1 MSMKIIKKRDTSG
14 LGSYYDF
21 KGKFIEGAVWWDG
34 SGYLKGKEYFSE
46 SGTHEDRIRE
56 IKDLVGFY
64 NAALKELKQLD
75 KKLKFSVAEKQGD

>member
-1 MSMKIIKKRDTSG
+1 MKITKKRDSNG
-14 LGSYYDF
+14 LGSYYKF
-21 KGKFIEGAVWWDG
+21 TGKFVNGQVWWDG

-56 IKDLVGFY
+56 IEDLVGFY

-75 KKLKFSVAEKQGD
+75 KKLKFSTAEKRGD